1 MTNKINIIVDTSGS
15 ISENGKAS
23 VIKNLL
29 FAIGN
34 IFQRD
39 EYSAYDVD
47 LMQWSNRIEKIKNL
61 SHLEFKGS
69 LDGLIL
75 RTYLE
80 NMSENDSLILLS
92 DGNFSTEVRSAFR
105 NISKK
110 EIKIYCMAIGADSD
124 LFSLKSVSTY
134 PIVFSSVDI
143 INAISKVCCHL
154 ND

>member
-15 ISENGKAS
+15 ISEDGKAS
-23 VIKNLL
+23 VVKNLL
-29 FAIGN
+29 YIIQN

-39 EYSAYDVD
+39 EYNAYDVN
-47 LMQWSNRIEKIKNL
+47 LMQWSNRLEKIENL
-61 SHLEFKGS
+61 SRLEFKGS
-69 LDGLIL
+69 LNDLIL

-80 NMSENDSLILLS
+80 NLSENDSLILLS

-105 NISKK
+105 NVSIKK
-110 EIKIYCMAIGADSD
+110 IKIYCMAIGADSD

-134 PIVFSSVDI
+134 PIVFNSVDI
-143 INAISKVCCHL
+143 INVISKVCGHL